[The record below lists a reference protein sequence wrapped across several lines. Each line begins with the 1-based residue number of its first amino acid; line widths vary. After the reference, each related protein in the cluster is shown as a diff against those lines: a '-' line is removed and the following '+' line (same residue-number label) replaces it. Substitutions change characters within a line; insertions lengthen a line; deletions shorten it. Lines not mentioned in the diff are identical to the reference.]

1 MRDLL
6 PEDAAHLQDAS
17 AAGWTGMTIVETPAG
32 ATLVVSAE
40 ADVLAARD
48 RLWLGMCLD
57 PPDRPRLLRVRLVSG
72 DEGDAPP
79 AGIRARGGASL
90 DLAYPEGRALV
101 RGVAD
106 RGLLWIVF
114 MEAGRGDVAAIE
126 HIHVGEAVGF
136 LRDAVARA
144 GEWHPA
150 PLAPPELTE
159 SAWRAAAARAPC
171 LAPSAED
178 TTAVLVVPHETLA
191 GLGDTCGELVVRA
204 PDPGAAWDRIELVLA
219 WGGDPRRIALDLR
232 RPCQRDLA
240 WRLAR
245 RREIT
250 VIAAGEGPEDPAGAR
265 LTASL
270 GPVSRALL
278 HRAGRGR

>member
-6 PEDAAHLQDAS
+6 PDDAAHLQDAS
-17 AAGWTGMTIVETPAG
+17 ASGWAGMTIVETPAG
-32 ATLVVSAE
+32 ATVVVSAG

-48 RLWLGMCLD
+48 RLWLSMCLD
-57 PPDRPRLLRVRLVSG
+57 PPHRPRLLRVRLVAG
-72 DEGDAPP
+72 DEGDVPP
-79 AGIRARGGASL
+79 VSVRARGGASL

-101 RGVAD
+101 ARVAD

-114 MEAGRGDVAAIE
+114 MEVGRGEVVAIE
-126 HIHVGEAVGF
+126 HIHVDEAVRF

-144 GEWHPA
+144 AEWHPT

-159 SAWRAAAARAPC
+159 SAWRAAAGRAPC
-171 LAPSAED
+171 LAPSAEEA
-178 TTAVLVVPHETLA
+178 TAVLVVPREALA
-191 GLGDTCGELVVRA
+191 GLEDTGGELVVRA
-204 PDPGAAWDRIELVLA
+204 PDPGTAWDRIELVLA
-219 WGGDPRRIALDLR
+219 SVGDPRRIALDLR

-245 RREIT
+245 QREIT
-250 VIAAGEGPEDPAGAR
+250 VLAAGEGPEDPASAR